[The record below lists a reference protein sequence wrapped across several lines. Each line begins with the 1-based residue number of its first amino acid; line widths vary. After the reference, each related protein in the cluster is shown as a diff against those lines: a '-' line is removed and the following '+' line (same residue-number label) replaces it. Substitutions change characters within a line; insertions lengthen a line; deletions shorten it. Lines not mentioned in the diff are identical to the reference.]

1 MTTHS
6 LSAPA
11 RRHATSDRPSR
22 RRVASVAA
30 AGILVVATFQVALA
44 VGAPFG
50 SAAFGG
56 ANAGT
61 LPLDL
66 RLVSGL
72 AAVVWVLAA
81 LHALSRGGLTRR
93 FPRLGNG
100 RITWVLAGL
109 TAVGALMNA
118 ASSSP
123 WERFGWAPFT
133 LSLSILCIVL
143 ARSGCDSGDSV
154 RAV

>member
-72 AAVVWVLAA
+72 AAVVWVLA
-81 LHALSRGGLTRR
+81 
-93 FPRLGNG
+93 
-100 RITWVLAGL
+100 GL

-143 ARSGCDSGDSV
+143 ARSGRDSGDSV